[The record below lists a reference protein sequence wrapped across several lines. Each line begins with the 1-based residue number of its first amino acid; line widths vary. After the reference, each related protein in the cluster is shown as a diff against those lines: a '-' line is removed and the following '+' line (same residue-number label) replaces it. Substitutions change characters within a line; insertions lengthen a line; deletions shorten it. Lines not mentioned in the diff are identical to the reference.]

1 MPRSRPRS
9 SSRWPARSSIWA
21 IETIDSYVLHGPSG
35 NVGLAAADWAAW
47 RAMEAIHESG
57 RARLLGVSNVTL
69 EQLRSLCQEA
79 RVRPRFVQNRCY
91 AATGW
96 DRGVRE
102 FCAAGGIVY
111 QGFSL
116 LTANRKAIA
125 SPELGR
131 IAERHGRTKSQTVFR
146 FALDVGMIALTGTTS
161 ADHMRE
167 DLEVFDFRLEDV
179 ANESLAEPRIDQ
191 ALEPCRSTAARV

>member
-1 MPRSRPRS
+1 LG
-9 SSRWPARSSIWA
+9 

-35 NVGLAAADWAAW
+35 NVGLAQADWQAW
-47 RAMEAIHESG
+47 RAMEAIHNSG
-57 RARLLGVSNVTL
+57 RVRLLGVSNVTL

-79 RVRPRFVQNRCY
+79 KVRPSFVQNRCY
-91 AATGW
+91 AATAW
-96 DRGVRE
+96 DRDVRS
-102 FCAAGGIVY
+102 FCAAEGIVY

-125 SPELGR
+125 GSAVGR

-146 FALDVGMIALTGTTS
+146 FALDVGMIALTGTTN

-167 DLEVFDFRLEDV
+167 DLDIFDFRLAPE
-179 ANESLAEPRIDQ
+179 ELAQIETLVVPG
-191 ALEPCRSTAARV
+191 